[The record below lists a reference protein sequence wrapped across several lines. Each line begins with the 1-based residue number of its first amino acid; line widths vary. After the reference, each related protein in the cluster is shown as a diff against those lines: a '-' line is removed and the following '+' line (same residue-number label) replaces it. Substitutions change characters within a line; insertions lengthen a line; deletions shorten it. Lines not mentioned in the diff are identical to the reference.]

1 MICKVFEKCGKL
13 ARFVAVLAVISAIS
27 LLFSCSAVFE
37 GGASGKVVDA
47 ESTETPKAGIQDVE
61 VYVYTSEYKRNED
74 FRLYNG
80 NGKFYP
86 SGSAYVGHTT
96 TGSDGTFSL
105 GKLMWES
112 DKPVFGK
119 TGDSI
124 PVFLLFYHEN
134 YGLQKNDNYAV
145 ILSDSVS
152 YVVYQEMTAIR
163 KTTTLNISILD
174 ASQDPDTTTRLPPA
188 ISQPVNVTVS
198 VPQSTT
204 ENPNATPVVKE
215 ATITGTGTISV
226 SYPRYSGGTTAN
238 TPEITITYGQSG
250 ENITYKPCNYI
261 TTEGSEDFSFIT
273 DFETTPVTKT
283 VQGSTVPIQIYM
295 KPTVLSFPSI
305 SGQLCLTAPEAN
317 SAQETR
323 GDEGTSVDDNI
334 KVMLASISDSG
345 TLGTLLAYTSAT
357 VMTSATGNG
366 ANNSRIIHGRFSGLG
381 EGITWMNESYD
392 GKYDTKAVAVVFDMD
407 NSGTISTGDKY
418 IMLKDEYDTQDPPVL
433 ITAKALRSNTTS
445 VDIGKLTASNLT
457 SY

>member
-1 MICKVFEKCGKL
+1 MMLVAAIYVAFVF
-13 ARFVAVLAVISAIS
+13 V
-27 LLFSCSAVFE
+27 SCSAVFE

-80 NGKFYP
+80 NGKFNP

-152 YVVYQEMTAIR
+152 YVVYQEMTAII

-174 ASQDPDTTTRLPPA
+174 ASQDPDATTRLPPA
-188 ISQPVNVTVS
+188 VSQPVNVTVS
-198 VPQSTT
+198 VPQTTT

-226 SYPRYSGGTTAN
+226 SYPRYSSGTTAN

-250 ENITYKPCNYI
+250 ENITYKPCHYD
-261 TTEGSEDFSFIT
+261 TTEGAEDYAFIDT
-273 DFETTPVTKT
+273 ETVEKQI
-283 VQGSTVPIQIYM
+283 QGSAVPIQIYM
-295 KPTVLSFPSI
+295 KPTVFSYPPI
-305 SGQLCLTAPEAN
+305 SGQLCLGTPASGTA
-317 SAQETR
+317 
-323 GDEGTSVDDNI
+323 DEGSSDDDNV
-334 KVMLASISDSG
+334 KVMLASVTDSG
-345 TLGTLLAYTSAT
+345 DLGTLLDYTSAS
-357 VMTSATGNG
+357 VMTAASGNG
-366 ANNSRIIHGRFSGLG
+366 ANGSRVIHGRFSGLG
-381 EGITWMNESYD
+381 QGITWTNDNYA

-407 NSGTISTGDKY
+407 NSGTISSGDKY
-418 IMLKDEYDTQDPPVL
+418 YLLKDEYDNQDPPSL
-433 ITAKALRSNTTS
+433 ITARALRSNETTH
-445 VDIGKLTASNLT
+445 DIGRLTGSDLT
-457 SY
+457 TY